1 MTICAAVF
9 DAYGTLFDVS
19 SVATQCEVF
28 FPTHGQT
35 ISTLWR
41 QKQLEYTWL
50 RSLMGNYVD
59 FNQINHDALRY
70 VLGQLDLPEEPATME
85 VLVGMYTDLPVYPDV
100 VPTLEKMGNIPLWIL
115 SNGVSQ
121 TIEQAVN
128 NVKIDRYLKG
138 VLSADSVKTFKP
150 SPKVYDLA
158 LKALSLPA
166 QDILFVSSNG
176 WDVAGAKTFG
186 FKVAFLTRQKKPPEE
201 LGQKP
206 NFVIDNLAQLVGL
219 FGDHTMS

>member
-19 SVATQCEVF
+19 SVATQCEAF
-28 FPTHGQT
+28 FPTHGQA

-50 RSLMGNYVD
+50 RSLMGSYVD
-59 FNQINHDALRY
+59 FNQINQDALRF
-70 VLGQLDLPEEPATME
+70 VLGQFDLPEEPATIE
-85 VLVGMYTDLPVYPDV
+85 ALVEMYTTLPVYPDV
-100 VPTLEKMGNIPLWIL
+100 VPSLEKLSDLPLWIL
-115 SNGVSQ
+115 SNGVST
-121 TIEQAVN
+121 TIEQAVYHA
-128 NVKIDRYLKG
+128 KIDRYVKG
-138 VLSADSVKTFKP
+138 VLSADTVKTYKP
-150 SPKVYDLA
+150 NAKVYDLA
-158 LKALSLPA
+158 LQTLGLPA
-166 QDILFVSSNG
+166 QDIVFVSSNG

-206 NFVIDNLAQLVGL
+206 NFVIDHLTQLVDLLGANN
-219 FGDHTMS
+219 MS